1 MANGEKKGITTKV
14 DLEHHAKA
22 RQYMSEHGNMNMET
36 FITQA
41 IDSLV
46 NAKEGT
52 GEVQPEKQRT
62 IAFQVPESV
71 YQKLKDRLKQGKV
84 NQKDF
89 MTELLEK
96 EIERDLVEQANQKEK
111 LDALNEE
118 DAEEE
123 LEEAEETE
131 AQAQI
136 AEAEEEEELSEDE
149 VSEDESMGYDG
160 PSMVM

>member
-1 MANGEKKGITTKV
+1 MANGEKKGITVKV
-14 DLEHHAKA
+14 DADLHAEVSA
-22 RQYMSEHGNMNMET
+22 YLAENNMTMAQFVSIALQDELHPKIKEENNM
-36 FITQA
+36 
-41 IDSLV
+41 
-46 NAKEGT
+46 G
-52 GEVQPEKQRT
+52 PMRT
-62 IAFQVPESV
+62 IAVQVSEEM
-71 YQKLKDRLKQGKV
+71 YQKIKEYLKRHGIS
-84 NQKDF
+84 QKDF
-89 MTELLEK
+89 LNGLLER

-136 AEAEEEEELSEDE
+136 AEAEEEDELSEDE

>member
-1 MANGEKKGITTKV
+1 MITTQHQRRFTRGFRYV
-14 DLEHHAKA
+14 IPANHPHPHTHA
-22 RQYMSEHGNMNMET
+22 N
-36 FITQA
+36 
-41 IDSLV
+41 
-46 NAKEGT
+46 
-52 GEVQPEKQRT
+52 
-62 IAFQVPESV
+62 
-71 YQKLKDRLKQGKV
+71 DRAQ
-84 NQKDF
+84 
-89 MTELLEK
+89 
-96 EIERDLVEQANQKEK
+96 QANQKEK

-136 AEAEEEEELSEDE
+136 AEAEEEDELSEDE

>member
-1 MANGEKKGITTKV
+1 MTNGEKKGITTKV

-22 RQYMSEHGNMNMET
+22 RQYMSDHGNMNMET

-96 EIERDLVEQANQKEK
+96 ELEKDIAEDKVQKEK
-111 LDALNEE
+111 LEALANEDEE
-118 DAEEE
+118 DAQ
-123 LEEAEETE
+123 LEEETE

-136 AEAEEEEELSEDE
+136 AEAEEEDELSEDE

>member
-14 DLEHHAKA
+14 DLEYHTKA

-52 GEVQPEKQRT
+52 GELQPEKQRT

-71 YQKLKDRLKQGKV
+71 YQKLKDRLKRGKV

-89 MTELLEK
+89 MTDLLEK
-96 EIERDLVEQANQKEK
+96 ELEKDIAEDTAQKQKIEAANI
-111 LDALNEE
+111 E
-118 DAEEE
+118 DEEE
-123 LEEAEETE
+123 AQLEEETE
-131 AQAQI
+131 EQALI
-136 AEAEEEEELSEDE
+136 AADEEEEELSEDE

>member
-46 NAKEGT
+46 NAKEETEG
-52 GEVQPEKQRT
+52 VQSEKQRT

-71 YQKLKDRLKQGKV
+71 YQKLKERLKRGKV

-89 MTELLEK
+89 MTGLLERELEK
-96 EIERDLVEQANQKEK
+96 DIAEDMAQKEK

-118 DAEEE
+118 DAEE

-136 AEAEEEEELSEDE
+136 AEAEEEDELSEDE

>member
-1 MANGEKKGITTKV
+1 MANGEKKGITVKV
-14 DLEHHAKA
+14 DADLHAEV
-22 RQYMSEHGNMNMET
+22 SEYLAQNNMTMAQFVAIALHDELHPKMKEENNM
-36 FITQA
+36 
-41 IDSLV
+41 
-46 NAKEGT
+46 G
-52 GEVQPEKQRT
+52 PMRT
-62 IAFQVPESV
+62 IAVQVSEEM
-71 YQKLKDRLKQGKV
+71 YQKIKEYLKRHGIS
-84 NQKDF
+84 QKDF
-89 MTELLEK
+89 LNELLEK

-136 AEAEEEEELSEDE
+136 AEAEEEDELSEDE

>member
-22 RQYMSEHGNMNMET
+22 RQYMSDHGNMNMET

-52 GEVQPEKQRT
+52 DGVQPEKQRT
-62 IAFQVPESV
+62 IAYQVPESV
-71 YQKLKDRLKQGKV
+71 YQKLKDRLKRGKV

-89 MTELLEK
+89 MTALLERELEK
-96 EIERDLVEQANQKEK
+96 DIAEDLAQKEK
-111 LDALNEE
+111 LNALNEE

-136 AEAEEEEELSEDE
+136 AAEEEEELSEDE